1 MNDTGLYQKKAK
13 IIFLGL
19 DNAGKTTLLM
29 MLKEGRVKVHE
40 PTLHPGLDELRIG
53 NINFKTYDLGGHETA
68 RRLWQ
73 DYFPMVD
80 GVVFVVDALDR
91 PRFMEAKKEL
101 QGLLATEALEDVP
114 ILILG
119 NKIDNPTAASEEEL
133 YYSLGLDETK
143 LYGKDTIVVDEDG
156 RETSQSSRP
165 IEIFMCSVV
174 RRVGYK
180 DGFRWLS
187 QFL

>member
-1 MNDTGLYQKKAK
+1 
-13 IIFLGL
+13 
-19 DNAGKTTLLM
+19 
-29 MLKEGRVKVHE
+29 MLKADRVQIYT
-40 PTLHPGLDELRIG
+40 PTIYPNTEELIIG
-53 NINFKTYDLGGHETA
+53 NIRFKTFDLGGHETA
-68 RRLWQ
+68 RRLWK
-73 DYFPMVD
+73 DNFPIVD
-80 GVVFVVDALDR
+80 GIVFVVDALDR
-91 PRFMEAKKEL
+91 SRFVEASKEL
-101 QGLLATEALEDVP
+101 HGLLATESLEDIP